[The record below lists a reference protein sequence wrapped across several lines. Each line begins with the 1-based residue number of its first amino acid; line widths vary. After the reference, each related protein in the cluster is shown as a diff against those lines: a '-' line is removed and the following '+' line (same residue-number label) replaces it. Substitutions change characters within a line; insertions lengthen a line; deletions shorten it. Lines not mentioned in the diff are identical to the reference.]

1 MSTQISKKRIPSVRL
16 LPRRLKPGDLVRV
29 LSPASPAGPS
39 VLRDGLAVLRS
50 LKLRVEVNGLPAK
63 FARGYLAGGDSER
76 AAALNDAFRDPDV
89 RAVFCARGGY
99 GSARLLPLLR
109 DDLVA
114 ADPKVVF
121 GFSDITGLLAGLFRR
136 CGLVAFHGPVAATFS
151 GDRAERRRLGEL
163 LFSDRVPVL
172 AGGRTLQPGKADGA
186 VVGGNL
192 SVLCG
197 LLGTPFFPETEGCI
211 LFLEEV
217 GEPLYKIDRMLTQ
230 LRLAGIFDRVAGAAL
245 GSWAGCGPTGD
256 VEDLFRERLNRPDI
270 PVVAGLPAGHGPVN
284 QPFPLG
290 LPAVLDGEKR
300 EIRFPF
306 PATRPAEDE

>member
-1 MSTQISKKRIPSVRL
+1 M
-16 LPRRLKPGDLVRV
+16 
-29 LSPASPAGPS
+29 
-39 VLRDGLAVLRS
+39 
-50 LKLRVEVNGLPAK
+50 EVNGLPGKSAN
-63 FARGYLAGGDSER
+63 GYLAGGDSER
-76 AAALNDAFRDPDV
+76 AAALNEAFQDPEV
-89 RAVFCARGGY
+89 RAIFCARGGY

-172 AGGRTLQPGKADGA
+172 GGGRTLQPGKAEGP

-217 GEPLYKIDRMLTQ
+217 NEPLYKIDRMLTQ
-230 LRLAGIFDRVAGAAL
+230 LRLGGILDRVVGVAL
-245 GSWAGCGPTGD
+245 GNLTGCGPAGD
-256 VEDLFRERLNRPDI
+256 VEDLVRERLNRPHI
-270 PVVAGLPAGHGPVN
+270 PLAAGLPAGHGPVN
-284 QPFPLG
+284 LPFPLG
-290 LPAVLDGEKR
+290 LPAVLDGERR
-300 EIRFPF
+300 EIRFPY
-306 PATRPAEDE
+306 PATRPADGD